1 MRRITETKSG
11 FIIAYDYNPR
21 LTDAVKL
28 IPGRQFDW
36 QSKTWTAPLSS
47 RRYVEDFAKTHRF
60 QMGDNN
66 VTPID
71 PAAFRD
77 PGMPTLMMDIPLK
90 LRLYEYQRSGVAYS
104 LEHKR
109 VLIGDQPGLGKT
121 AQAIATVIAAQAFP
135 CLVICP
141 SSLKINWQ
149 REFDMWGSHRA
160 VILND
165 SIKHTWYN
173 LYQMKYADIII
184 TNYES
189 LKKYFVASI
198 TQRVD
203 ENGKK
208 MPLRLNDI
216 LFRKSI
222 GLIKSII
229 CDESHRCKDPK
240 AQQSKFV
247 RGIAHGK
254 EWVLLLTGTPVV
266 NKPNDLISQLGIL
279 NRLDDM
285 GGYRRF
291 VQSYCDSNSRHI
303 ELNHMLRK
311 HCYYRREKSEVLK
324 ELPPK
329 IRQIVLCDITTRK
342 EYRDALTD
350 LENYLRRYKAATDE
364 QVQRSMRGEIMVRIG
379 VLKNISARGKIGA
392 AVEYISDVIDSGEKL
407 ILFTHLRE
415 VQHMILGFF
424 PGAVTIMGDDDSQTR
439 QANIDRFQKDPS
451 VQLIVCSIKAAGV
464 GITLTASSR
473 VAFLEL
479 PWHPA
484 DCEQCED
491 RAHRVGQ
498 TDSVNCVYLLGKDT
512 IDEHIYDIIESKR
525 SMSNTITGAKDD
537 IEKSVMD
544 GVINLIAKNT
554 N

>member
-1 MRRITETKSG
+1 
-11 FIIAYDYNPR
+11 
-21 LTDAVKL
+21 
-28 IPGRQFDW
+28 
-36 QSKTWTAPLSS
+36 
-47 RRYVEDFAKTHRF
+47 
-60 QMGDNN
+60 
-66 VTPID
+66 
-71 PAAFRD
+71 
-77 PGMPTLMMDIPLK
+77 
-90 LRLYEYQRSGVAYS
+90 
-104 LEHKR
+104 
-109 VLIGDQPGLGKT
+109 
-121 AQAIATVIAAQAFP
+121 
-135 CLVICP
+135 
-141 SSLKINWQ
+141 
-149 REFDMWGSHRA
+149 
-160 VILND
+160 
-165 SIKHTWYN
+165 
-173 LYQMKYADIII
+173 
-184 TNYES
+184 
-189 LKKYFVASI
+189 
-198 TQRVD
+198 
-203 ENGKK
+203 
-208 MPLRLNDI
+208 
-216 LFRKSI
+216 
-222 GLIKSII
+222 
-229 CDESHRCKDPK
+229 
-240 AQQSKFV
+240 
-247 RGIAHGK
+247 
-254 EWVLLLTGTPVV
+254 
-266 NKPNDLISQLGIL
+266 
-279 NRLDDM
+279 M

-291 VQSYCDSNSRHI
+291 VQAYCDSNSRHI

-439 QANIDRFQKDPS
+439 QVNIDRFQKDPS